1 MSSLDIIALV
11 VTVLALAG
19 FSAVFTLLFGSYSK
33 SVVQNYKDGKNDTEL
48 ITSFVNDKLN
58 NKNVKK
64 QRWAIVKRVVGSV
77 IAAFVCIFFVLAV
90 INKISGNSVVLG
102 NKMLMV
108 VASGSMSEKHPN
120 NQYYLDGHDDQFPT
134 YSIILLEKVNSPE
147 ELKQYDVIAY
157 VNDKGVNIIHRIFRI
172 NSDGTYTTR
181 GDANPD
187 SDNDH
192 PPFGRVIG
200 KYTGK
205 YLPTI
210 GIFILFFQSYSG
222 IATILAIIY
231 CMLMIDN
238 RNKAMN
244 EAKNQ
249 RISAL
254 KQALNLDEVAGVDNL
269 TVEYVETLYLNKFI
283 YTFEPNGLVTEETRE
298 EILKNNPPPETDGV
312 LQDKNKNSSGGDE
325 CNSSSGCGDECNS
338 SSGGGDKGYSSGCE
352 ECENSSE
359 TEKNDG

>member
-33 SVVQNYKDGKNDTEL
+33 SVVQNYKDGKNDPEL

-192 PPFGRVIG
+192 PPFSRVIG

-298 EILKNNPPPETDGV
+298 EILKNNPPPKTDGD

-325 CNSSSGCGDECNS
+325 CNSSSGCGDKGCS
-338 SSGGGDKGYSSGCE
+338 SDGE
-352 ECENSSE
+352 ESENSSE

>member
-11 VTVLALAG
+11 VTVLALAA
-19 FSAVFTLLFGSYSK
+19 FSAVFTLLFGAYSK
-33 SVVQNYKDGKNDTEL
+33 SVVQNYNDGKNDAEL
-48 ITSFVNDKLN
+48 IASFVNDKLN

-64 QRWAIVKRVVGSV
+64 QRWAVVKRVVGSV

-120 NQYYLDGHDDQFPT
+120 NQYYLDGRDDQFPT
-134 YSIILLEKVNSPE
+134 YSIILLEKVDSPE

-157 VNDKGVNIIHRIFRI
+157 ANDKGVNIIHRIFRI

-192 PPFGRVIG
+192 PPFDRVIG

-222 IATILAIIY
+222 IATIVAIIY

-238 RNKAMN
+238 RNKAMS

-249 RISAL
+249 RLSAL
-254 KQALNLDEVAGVDNL
+254 KQALNLDEVVGVDNL

-283 YTFEPNGLVTEETRE
+283 YTFEPNGLVTEEIRE
-298 EILKNNPPPETDGV
+298 EILKNNPPPENDGN
-312 LQDKNKNSSGGDE
+312 LQNTT
-325 CNSSSGCGDECNS
+325 
-338 SSGGGDKGYSSGCE
+338 
-352 ECENSSE
+352 ENSSDGGE
-359 TEKNDG
+359 SEKFQSSQKNDG

>member
-11 VTVLALAG
+11 VTVLALTG

-58 NKNVKK
+58 HKNVKK
-64 QRWAIVKRVVGSV
+64 QRWAFVRRVIGSV

-90 INKISGNSVVLG
+90 INRISGNSVVLG
-102 NKMLMV
+102 DKMLMV
-108 VASGSMSEKHPN
+108 VASGSMSEKHSN
-120 NQYYLDGHDDQFPT
+120 NEYYLNGRDDQFPT
-134 YSIILLEKVNSPE
+134 YSIILLEKVNSPD

-192 PPFGRVIG
+192 PPFDRVIG

-231 CMLMIDN
+231 CMIMIDN

-244 EAKNQ
+244 DAKNQ
-249 RISAL
+249 RMSVL
-254 KQALNLDEVAGVDNL
+254 EEALNLCEVAVIENL

-283 YTFEPNGLVTEETRE
+283 YTFEPNGLVTEEIRE
-298 EILKNNPPPETDGV
+298 EILKNNPPPEAENFSDTGEGDSFPDGE
-312 LQDKNKNSSGGDE
+312 NENFTGG
-325 CNSSSGCGDECNS
+325 
-338 SSGGGDKGYSSGCE
+338 
-352 ECENSSE
+352 ENEILSE
-359 TEKNDG
+359 SEHKDG

>member
-11 VTVLALAG
+11 VTVLALTG

-64 QRWAIVKRVVGSV
+64 QRWAFVRRIVGSV

-90 INKISGNSVVLG
+90 INRISGNSVVLG
-102 NKMLMV
+102 DKMLMV
-108 VASGSMSEKHPN
+108 VASGSMSEKHSN
-120 NQYYLDGHDDQFPT
+120 NEYYLNGRDDQFPT
-134 YSIILLEKVNSPE
+134 YSIILLEKVNSPD

-231 CMLMIDN
+231 CIVMIDN

-244 EAKNQ
+244 DAKNQ
-249 RISAL
+249 RMSVL
-254 KQALNLDEVAGVDNL
+254 EEALNLCEVAVLEDL

-283 YTFEPNGLVTEETRE
+283 YTFEPNGLVTEEIRE
-298 EILKNNPPPETDGV
+298 EILKNNPPPENSGNLRNESEKLSDG
-312 LQDKNKNSSGGDE
+312 E
-325 CNSSSGCGDECNS
+325 R
-338 SSGGGDKGYSSGCE
+338 
-352 ECENSSE
+352 
-359 TEKNDG
+359 

>member
-19 FSAVFTLLFGSYSK
+19 FSAVFTLLFGAYSK
-33 SVVQNYKDGKNDTEL
+33 SVVQNYNDGKNDTEL

-64 QRWAIVKRVVGSV
+64 RRWAVVKRVVGSV

-120 NQYYLDGHDDQFPT
+120 NRYYLDGRDDQFPT
-134 YSIILLEKVNSPE
+134 YSIILLEKVDSPE

-192 PPFGRVIG
+192 PPFDRVIG

-222 IATILAIIY
+222 IATIVAIIY
-231 CMLMIDN
+231 CMLMVDN

-249 RISAL
+249 RLSAL
-254 KQALNLDEVAGVDNL
+254 KQALNLDEVVGVDNL

-283 YTFEPNGLVTEETRE
+283 YTFEPNGLVTEEIRE
-298 EILKNNPPPETDGV
+298 EILKNNPPPENDGN
-312 LQDKNKNSSGGDE
+312 LQNKT
-325 CNSSSGCGDECNS
+325 
-338 SSGGGDKGYSSGCE
+338 
-352 ECENSSE
+352 ENSPDGGESE
-359 TEKNDG
+359 KSQ

>member
-11 VTVLALAG
+11 VTVLALAA

-33 SVVQNYKDGKNDTEL
+33 SVVQNYNDGKNDAEL
-48 ITSFVNDKLN
+48 IASFVNDKLN

-64 QRWAIVKRVVGSV
+64 QRWAVVKRVVGSV

-120 NQYYLDGHDDQFPT
+120 NQYYLDGRDDQFPT
-134 YSIILLEKVNSPE
+134 YSIILLEKADSPE

-192 PPFGRVIG
+192 PPFDRVIG

-205 YLPTI
+205 YLPAI
-210 GIFILFFQSYSG
+210 GIFILFFS
-222 IATILAIIY
+222 
-231 CMLMIDN
+231 
-238 RNKAMN
+238 
-244 EAKNQ
+244 
-249 RISAL
+249 RIRVL
-254 KQALNLDEVAGVDNL
+254 PPLLPL
-269 TVEYVETLYLNKFI
+269 FI
-283 YTFEPNGLVTEETRE
+283 VCL
-298 EILKNNPPPETDGV
+298 
-312 LQDKNKNSSGGDE
+312 
-325 CNSSSGCGDECNS
+325 
-338 SSGGGDKGYSSGCE
+338 
-352 ECENSSE
+352 
-359 TEKNDG
+359 

>member
-1 MSSLDIIALV
+1 
-11 VTVLALAG
+11 
-19 FSAVFTLLFGSYSK
+19 
-33 SVVQNYKDGKNDTEL
+33 
-48 ITSFVNDKLN
+48 
-58 NKNVKK
+58 
-64 QRWAIVKRVVGSV
+64 
-77 IAAFVCIFFVLAV
+77 
-90 INKISGNSVVLG
+90 
-102 NKMLMV
+102 MV

-120 NQYYLDGHDDQFPT
+120 NQYYLDGRDDQFPT
-134 YSIILLEKVNSPE
+134 YSIILLEKVDSPE

-192 PPFGRVIG
+192 PPFDRVIG

-222 IATILAIIY
+222 IATIVAIIY

-249 RISAL
+249 RLSAL
-254 KQALNLDEVAGVDNL
+254 KQALNLDEVVGVDNL

-283 YTFEPNGLVTEETRE
+283 YTFEPNGLVTEEIRE
-298 EILKNNPPPETDGV
+298 EILKNNPPPENDGN
-312 LQDKNKNSSGGDE
+312 LQNKT
-325 CNSSSGCGDECNS
+325 
-338 SSGGGDKGYSSGCE
+338 
-352 ECENSSE
+352 ENSSDGGE
-359 TEKNDG
+359 SEKSQSSQKNDG